1 MLFRWIL
8 VLTLHEISVG
18 ASVIG
23 LVSESIYVSQA
34 FCRKSAW
41 SDMETRGSHSFIF
54 MKVRQ
59 HCNLK
64 TLPIK
69 LECTFLDLT
78 SSNVFAYCT
87 LQISCGMPQYI
98 FFVCI
103 TIAISLHFLQVL
115 QHSGRCYAIYCALLS
130 YCM

>member
-1 MLFRWIL
+1 
-8 VLTLHEISVG
+8 
-18 ASVIG
+18 
-23 LVSESIYVSQA
+23 
-34 FCRKSAW
+34 
-41 SDMETRGSHSFIF
+41 METRGSHSFIF

-130 YCM
+130 YCMQHLQIMSGVHAYNRFLILDLNKKTQRILIKLYLFTYLFVKIL